1 MSDDSN
7 VATDAIGIIEA
18 ACNYAR
24 MGLRIFPVHAANKSP
39 LPGYGWAALATNKIN
54 EVVEDF
60 DRAIQEWSHDY
71 VSVAWALGLDDCV
84 AIDLD
89 TVSEPEWVAEL
100 ESAAAI
106 NKTRRGRHLIF
117 RNPEGVTPG
126 NGISNFPTH
135 VGFDVRGIGG
145 YIIIAGPDRP
155 GLDPASVRTCGV
167 FPHPE
172 WLSPY
177 GGYTNAATKAEV
189 LQFAKDHATGRGP
202 QYLNWLPTAIATQW
216 HPENAG
222 EPGVGR
228 HPLACEWLAKVAEES
243 QLGLY
248 PFADGVKVVREWWR
262 SVTPPERHGRE
273 WDGIVTWAVGRALA
287 RSNATDPPTDGA
299 DEGESPDLLGDNS
312 SPYIDWPSFW
322 LGGATDHDW
331 LVEGFWPLGR
341 AMLLHAP
348 AKEGK
353 SELVMWWAIQMA
365 TGLDLLTGEQLA
377 APRTVLYVDYEMTDA
392 DVRDRLTDFGID
404 DKLDLSHLLY
414 AMRTDDF
421 TALDTQLGG
430 LACLNRIDADHPDVV
445 IFDTFSRCVDG
456 DENEADTVRAFFRHT
471 GRPIKQ
477 RGISYLRLDHT
488 GKDHAK
494 GARGSS
500 AKNDDVDLIW
510 SLRRNQTGQT
520 LTSKSRVSWVPSVLS
535 IDRLSGDRIAYR
547 RSAEMSEMVPSAE
560 RTEKVYVLAEAG
572 VEPDWTFRQVR
583 EHLIAQGIK
592 PGKNATL
599 MEAIKAYREIRERG
613 NVVRRPAG
621 NDEGNKNLSTG
632 PE

>member
-7 VATDAIGIIEA
+7 VPGGVVGRIQQ
-18 ACNYAR
+18 ACQYGR
-24 MGLRIFPVHAANKSP
+24 LDMRVFPCHAETKEP
-39 LPGYGWAALATNKIN
+39 MPGYGWLQLATCKVN
-54 EVVEDF
+54 EIVEDF
-60 DRAIQEWSHDY
+60 DRAIQLWGEDN
-71 VSVAWALGLDDCV
+71 VSVAWALGADHYL
-84 AIDLD
+84 AIDFD
-89 TVSEPEWVAEL
+89 VPTEPAWAKEL
-100 ESAAAI
+100 EPLAVI
-106 NKTRRGRHLIF
+106 NTTRRGRHFIF
-117 RNPEGVTPG
+117 KQPDFISPCG
-126 NGISNFPTH
+126 NGISNFPTQD
-135 VGFDVRGIGG
+135 GFDVRGAGA
-145 YIIIAGPDRP
+145 YIVIAGPDRP
-155 GLDPASVRTCGV
+155 GLDGSDVQHANH

-172 WLSPY
+172 YLTPY
-177 GGYTNAATKAEV
+177 GGYTNSATKAEV
-189 LQFAKDHATGRGP
+189 LAFAKEHTATKGA
-202 QYLNWLPTAIATQW
+202 QYLNWLTTAIDTQW
-216 HPENAG
+216 SPANEG
-222 EPGVGR
+222 DSRFGR
-228 HPLACEWLAKVAEES
+228 HPLACEWLAKAADES

-248 PFADGVKVVREWWR
+248 AFGDAVKIVKAWWHSVV
-262 SVTPPERHGRE
+262 PKERWGRE
-273 WDGIVTWAVGRALA
+273 WDGIMAWAVGRALA
-287 RSNATDPPTDGA
+287 KGPPTDEA
-299 DEGESPDLLGDNS
+299 DRDEPHDLLGDNS

-341 AMLLHAP
+341 SMLLHAP

-353 SELVMWWAIQMA
+353 SELMMWWAIQIA
-365 TGLDLLTGEQLA
+365 TGIDLLTGEQLA
-377 APRTVLYVDYEMTDA
+377 APRTVMYVDYEMTDA

-404 DKLDLSHLLY
+404 ASMDLSHLLY

-421 TALDTQLGG
+421 TGLDTPLGG
-430 LACLNRIDADHPDVV
+430 LACLNRIDSDHPDVV

-471 GRPIKQ
+471 GRQIKQ

-520 LTSKSRVSWVPSVLS
+520 LISKSRVSWVPSVLN

-547 RSAEMSEMVPSAE
+547 RSAEASEMVPSAE

-572 VEPDWTFRQVR
+572 VDPSWSFRQVR
-583 EHLIAQGIK
+583 EHLIGQGIK

-613 NVVRRPAG
+613 NVVRRPEGNAAG
-621 NDEGNKNLSTG
+621 NTDLSPG
-632 PE
+632 PA